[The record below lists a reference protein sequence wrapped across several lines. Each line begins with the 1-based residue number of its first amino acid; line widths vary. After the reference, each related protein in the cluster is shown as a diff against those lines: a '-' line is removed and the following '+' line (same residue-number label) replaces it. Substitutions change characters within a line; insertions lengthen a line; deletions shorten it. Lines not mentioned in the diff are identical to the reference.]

1 MFGDGSGPERQGNDM
16 NHVKIRTA
24 AAALVVG
31 GALVLAVPGLAG
43 AAPPRGGKACAVA
56 EKRLPVLE
64 SRQAKLQAQL
74 TAAEGALTAAQDA
87 GKPAIVNRLEARVK
101 NVQHGLDKAGAAL
114 DRIHQTCG

>member
-31 GALVLAVPGLAG
+31 GALVVAVPGLAG

-64 SRQAKLQAQL
+64 SRQAKLSQFPFESLDSSARGSEQPRKL
-74 TAAEGALTAAQDA
+74 PHGQQWVPPEQVQDLLA
-87 GKPAIVNRLEARVK
+87 P
-101 NVQHGLDKAGAAL
+101 
-114 DRIHQTCG
+114 